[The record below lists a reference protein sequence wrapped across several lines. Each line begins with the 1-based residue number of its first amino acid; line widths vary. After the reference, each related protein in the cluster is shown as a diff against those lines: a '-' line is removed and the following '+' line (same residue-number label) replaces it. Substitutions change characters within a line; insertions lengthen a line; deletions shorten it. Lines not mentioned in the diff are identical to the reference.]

1 MPRVKAC
8 QGFADDAGHGPA
20 CVEFRR
26 QAERFVSGAP
36 AHRLPCLFCQNE
48 TIAGRHAFVSPIGGA
63 TIADGGGKP
72 GRDIIPPPE
81 TDRSTIAKRRDGRG
95 RRGARSRSRWRRPR
109 HSQSRGADAILGR
122 VFLRKIPPRSGPHAH
137 RVAPRRGGCAAM
149 SPRPRRSTYG
159 RGACVFRGFRKV

>member
-1 MPRVKAC
+1 
-8 QGFADDAGHGPA
+8 
-20 CVEFRR
+20 VEFRR

-81 TDRSTIAKRRDGRG
+81 TDRSTIAKRVTAADVAALEADLDGVDRAIHSLAVPMRYSDVYFSVKSHLDLVRTRIG
-95 RRGARSRSRWRRPR
+95 SRRAEVAARS
-109 HSQSRGADAILGR
+109 
-122 VFLRKIPPRSGPHAH
+122 
-137 RVAPRRGGCAAM
+137 
-149 SPRPRRSTYG
+149 
-159 RGACVFRGFRKV
+159 